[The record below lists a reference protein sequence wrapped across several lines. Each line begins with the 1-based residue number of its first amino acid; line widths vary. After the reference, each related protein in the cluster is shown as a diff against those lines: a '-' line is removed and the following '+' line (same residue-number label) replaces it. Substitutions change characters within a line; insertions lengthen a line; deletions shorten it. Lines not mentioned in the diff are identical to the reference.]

1 EILQQVAMYM
11 LEHQQAGSELNAIAY
26 APLRDIVAAYLQQKY
41 LRPPG
46 EAEAIAV
53 DILRHL
59 MERTY
64 VLAGIGERIF
74 GFVHRT
80 FMEYFA
86 ACRCKAQFNARKSD
100 FEWLK
105 RDIFGAHWRDPEWEE
120 VLLLLI
126 AMLHDQGTPIR
137 DVVEYLRVNC
147 RTATPFNVA
156 FAARCLGEAR
166 DLQDQTYGPA
176 LIAQPAQT

>member
-1 EILQQVAMYM
+1 MASYTSKKNI
-11 LEHQQAGSELNAIAY
+11 NAHEVKLK
-26 APLRDIVAAYLQQKY
+26 PL
-41 LRPPG
+41 P
-46 EAEAIAV
+46 V

-86 ACRCKAQFNARKSD
+86 ACHCKEQFNKSKSD
-100 FEWLK
+100 FNWLNK
-105 RDIFGAHWRDPEWEE
+105 EIFGAHWNESEWEE

-126 AMLHDQGTPIR
+126 AMLHDQKTPIHEIIEHLGPEIT
-137 DVVEYLRVNC
+137 DY
-147 RTATPFNVA
+147 TASSSHLPHSALVRREIFKIRAQGSCVWM
-156 FAARCLGEAR
+156 
-166 DLQDQTYGPA
+166 DLLICDFEKSFSDQKSGFEHGTLNHLPV
-176 LIAQPAQT
+176 LHH

>member
-1 EILQQVAMYM
+1 MYM
-11 LEHQQAGSELNAIAY
+11 LEHGQKGRELNAIAY
-26 APLRDIVAAYLQQKY
+26 APLLDTVAGYLEEKY
-41 LRPPG
+41 QRSPG

-64 VLAGIGERIF
+64 VLAGIGERVF

-86 ACRCKAQFNARKSD
+86 ACYCKEQFNKSKSD
-100 FEWLK
+100 FIWLNRK
-105 RDIFGAHWRDPEWEE
+105 IFGAHWNESEWEE

-126 AMLHDQGTPIR
+126 AMLHDQSTPIR
-137 DVVEYLRVNC
+137 EVIEYLRGKKQRIAIHACLC
-147 RTATPFNVA
+147 RTLPRRGWRSSGSG
-156 FAARCLGEAR
+156 ARKSRTGR
-166 DLQDQTYGPA
+166 VG
-176 LIAQPAQT
+176 